1 MHIKQMVCV
10 LLCRSGSVSGS
21 VEGFSKQTDNIQSSM
36 QVAMGFSR
44 NITHYGFTDLDL
56 FFVY

>member
-1 MHIKQMVCV
+1 
-10 LLCRSGSVSGS
+10 
-21 VEGFSKQTDNIQSSM
+21 M

-56 FFVY
+56 FFVYWTTLPAAWFILLWCWIKRLLRAAIL